1 MSDRT
6 ADELAIRNL
15 IARFALLAD
24 RGGDLTEYLS
34 YLTEDMI
41 WEYSEETRKQTAPD
55 QPGLRL
61 VGKAAIKADR
71 ERMRASAFQG
81 PATKTYHLNTT
92 LAVRFLADDRAEAE
106 SYWVYVDA
114 KAQGGPAIRRIGH
127 YLDTFQRTA
136 DGWKYAH
143 RIVTPSEY
151 LPA

>member
-24 RGGDLTEYLS
+24 RGGDLTDYLAC
-34 YLTEDMI
+34 LAEDAI
-41 WEYSEETRKQTAPD
+41 WEYSEETRKHASPD

-61 VGKAAIKADR
+61 VGKAAIEADR
-71 ERMRASAFQG
+71 KRMRASAFQG

-92 LAVRFLADDRAEAE
+92 LEVRFLNDDEAEAE

-127 YLDTFQRTA
+127 YLDRFRRTA
-136 DGWKYAH
+136 AGWQYTL
-143 RIVTPSEY
+143 RSVTPSEY